1 MERIKVSH
9 ESPLSLLEDSTK
21 FNDYQ
26 YCLVHLMEEQDMYR
40 EWFTYKYRSL
50 VPNGE
55 ILLDNSIFE
64 LGESFNPDRYAHWA
78 NEIKPNY
85 YIVPDVLEDGYATI
99 LQYEQFTKKYPDLPG
114 LAIGVVQG
122 KTWQEVIDCYQFM
135 SNNADYIAIS
145 FDFSM
150 YNVTGVGE
158 NRLQLCS
165 TGRQQLVKRLI
176 DEGLWNFSKPHHL
189 LGCSLATEFK
199 WYRQNN
205 IYNIRSVDTSNPVMV
220 GYEGEYYNDNL
231 GVNWKPTKK
240 LFEHIEAP
248 TSDTELEAIKYN
260 TEMFDRIVNGS
271 LNKYD

>member
-26 YCLVHLMEEQDMYR
+26 YCLVHLMEEQDKYR
-40 EWFTYKYRSL
+40 EWFTYRYRSL

-99 LQYEQFTKKYPDLPG
+99 LQFEQFTKKYPDLPG

-150 YNVTGVGE
+150 YNVKGVGE
-158 NRLQLCS
+158 NRL
-165 TGRQQLVKRLI
+165 
-176 DEGLWNFSKPHHL
+176 
-189 LGCSLATEFK
+189 
-199 WYRQNN
+199 
-205 IYNIRSVDTSNPVMV
+205 
-220 GYEGEYYNDNL
+220 
-231 GVNWKPTKK
+231 
-240 LFEHIEAP
+240 
-248 TSDTELEAIKYN
+248 
-260 TEMFDRIVNGS
+260 
-271 LNKYD
+271 